1 MSLQHLCTRCLHH
14 LMTPLHQHTT
24 HPHQHMQAPPSPSP
38 PSDRS
43 TDPLRSLLHSP
54 SDQSSLTNSYR
65 HMVTPLTTYTSPCKP
80 GPAYHLPAYQGGR
93 RRRSPNHPTKS
104 FDFFGDGG
112 IFSPELAADFHTL
125 GKKKE
130 KKTKHNP
137 CNF

>member
-1 MSLQHLCTRCLHH
+1 
-14 LMTPLHQHTT
+14 
-24 HPHQHMQAPPSPSP
+24 
-38 PSDRS
+38 
-43 TDPLRSLLHSP
+43 
-54 SDQSSLTNSYR
+54 
-65 HMVTPLTTYTSPCKP
+65 MVTPLTTYTSPCKP
-80 GPAYHLPAYQGGR
+80 GPGPAYQGGR
-93 RRRSPNHPTKS
+93 KRRSPNHPTKN